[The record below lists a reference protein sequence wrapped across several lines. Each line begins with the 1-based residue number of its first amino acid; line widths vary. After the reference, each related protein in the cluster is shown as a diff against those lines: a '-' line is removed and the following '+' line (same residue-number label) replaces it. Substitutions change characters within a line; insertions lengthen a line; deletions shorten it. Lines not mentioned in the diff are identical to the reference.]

1 MIWLVIGIAVWC
13 AVHFIPSLARGFR
26 ARMIERFG
34 EKQYKLAFA
43 LAILASVALMVVGWR
58 TAAFWDVYNPPEW
71 GRPIASALILI
82 AFLLFALAHSPT
94 NVKRVLRHPQLT
106 GLIVWAIGHL
116 LANGDILSVVL
127 FGGLGVWAVAEIV
140 LINRREGAWVKPE
153 PVPISAEIRPVLI
166 GVLVFVAFFAAHPYL
181 FGVSPMGDGG

>member
-1 MIWLVIGIAVWC
+1 MTLGLV
-13 AVHFIPSLARGFR
+13 FDEGFYR
-26 ARMIERFG
+26 
-34 EKQYKLAFA
+34 
-43 LAILASVALMVVGWR
+43 
-58 TAAFWDVYNPPEW
+58 
-71 GRPIASALILI
+71 
-82 AFLLFALAHSPT
+82 

-166 GVLVFVAFFAAHPYL
+166 GLVVFVALFAAHPYL
-181 FGVSPMGDGG
+181 FGVSPMGDGVAR